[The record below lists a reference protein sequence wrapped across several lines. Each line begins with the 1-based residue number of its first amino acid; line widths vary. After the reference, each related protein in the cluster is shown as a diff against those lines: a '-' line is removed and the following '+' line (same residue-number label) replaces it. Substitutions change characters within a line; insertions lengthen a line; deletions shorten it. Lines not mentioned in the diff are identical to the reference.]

1 MKVNAVE
8 NTQKRHSCLYPMA
21 QGAAIGAVAGVGVKY
36 LQPVTDAE
44 KSSPEYLR
52 EMSRIEKEKKVY
64 NLETQAFLD
73 RINKNSKK
81 TLAEDVFVKM
91 YDGLKEGDEVGAE
104 RILKAFRTVQ
114 QQKPEELSA
123 LKRLFSESKNEAEL
137 VARKY
142 VGLYN
147 HLTKMIRPTKYFIAA
162 GAVVGAFIA
171 LIKDVLRTDV
181 KPQA

>member
-8 NTQKRHSCLYPMA
+8 NNHRHSCLYPMA
-21 QGAAIGAVAGVGVKY
+21 QGAAIGAVAGVGVQFF
-36 LQPVTDAE
+36 QPVTDAE

-52 EMSRIEKEKKVY
+52 VMSRIEREKKTY

-73 RINKNSKK
+73 KINKNSKK

-91 YDGLKEGDEVGAE
+91 YDGMKEGEEVGTK
-104 RILKAFRTVQ
+104 RILKAFRTIQ
-114 QQKPEELSA
+114 EQKPEELSA
-123 LKRLFSESKNEAEL
+123 LKRLFSESKNEAEI

-147 HLTKMIRPTKYFIAA
+147 HLTKVIRPTRYFVAA

-171 LIKDVLRTDV
+171 LIKDVLHTEV
-181 KPQA
+181 KHQA